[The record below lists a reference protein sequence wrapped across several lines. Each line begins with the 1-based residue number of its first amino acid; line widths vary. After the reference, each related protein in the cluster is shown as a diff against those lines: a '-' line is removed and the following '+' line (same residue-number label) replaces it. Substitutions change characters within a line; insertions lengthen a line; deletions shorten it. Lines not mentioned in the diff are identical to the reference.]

1 MREKEF
7 SFRKVQ
13 MSIRRTMLGGPYGH
27 YILSSGPT
35 SVYCSD
41 STVYDNC
48 NSNNKKKCSDAKRS
62 AYNMIKRQRNGM
74 G

>member
-1 MREKEF
+1 
-7 SFRKVQ
+7 
-13 MSIRRTMLGGPYGH
+13 MLGGPYGH

-62 AYNMIKRQRNGM
+62 AYNMIRRQRNGM